1 MDALLD
7 FLTINRQAEWR
18 AAVKKQITRHEIE
31 QRHSYAGYF
40 GADYVLAERE
50 HGKPGR
56 FGQQVSVDH
65 NMVQSCVYQ
74 YHSHNERKAQEAD
87 GSLSGRMENSCP
99 RVFFIR

>member
-50 HGKPGR
+50 HGKPGSTTATMSGKR
-56 FGQQVSVDH
+56 RKRMVLDCMSSSFSNVSF
-65 NMVQSCVYQ
+65 NALYFRATS
-74 YHSHNERKAQEAD
+74 
-87 GSLSGRMENSCP
+87 
-99 RVFFIR
+99 

>member
-1 MDALLD
+1 MACCG
-7 FLTINRQAEWR
+7 
-18 AAVKKQITRHEIE
+18 KKQITRHEIE

-87 GSLSGRMENSCP
+87 GSGLY
-99 RVFFIR
+99 VFFFFQCFFQCFIF